1 MVVWIN
7 KLAYF
12 SDRQN
17 TSPEFW
23 LFETN
28 SLLSRITDARDT
40 GVFVSER
47 HRSKTATKMAGK
59 AYYDAICAQ
68 KRHGT
73 VIVSW

>member
-1 MVVWIN
+1 MVIWIN

-12 SDRQN
+12 SDRQD
-17 TSPEFW
+17 TSPEFR
-23 LFETN
+23 LLETN

-47 HRSKTATKMAGK
+47 NRSETAVEMTGK
-59 AYYDAICAQ
+59 AYYNANCAQ